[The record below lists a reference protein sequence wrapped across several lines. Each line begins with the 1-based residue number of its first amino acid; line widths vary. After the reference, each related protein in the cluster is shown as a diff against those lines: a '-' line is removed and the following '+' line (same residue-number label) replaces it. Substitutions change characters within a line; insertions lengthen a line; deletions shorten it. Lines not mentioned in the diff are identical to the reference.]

1 MAGKRLKTAEPPL
14 SPNFIPIELRN
25 IPRWICWDFVDY
37 GDGKKPRKVPIVA
50 GGDYGCN
57 YNDPS
62 AWRTFIAVMKEAT
75 DRGGLGV
82 GFVFHDSDRVV
93 GVDLDNCYDDQGWLK
108 PWGRDICNKF
118 EGAFCETTPSGL
130 GLHFIGLADPVDG
143 RTRVELPND
152 NGGIE
157 RYSENR
163 WFTFTGNPARE
174 GGLVDISAAML
185 WLENQFFGRSSRQ
198 QGTAATYDSDVELD
212 IELAKV
218 CLEHIGRSRVANG
231 DDWRAV
237 GYACKGTSE
246 SLRDDWIKWSAQWS
260 EFSFDECNDR
270 WSRFDSRS
278 GVGTLVYMATCD
290 SGCSSKTL
298 RQEAADRL
306 GRVNEPAEKDL
317 TPTLGDAIAEWL
329 EQDEAPVLKTGMPS
343 VDDLFGGG
351 LPLGQMTALAAAPGV
366 GKSALALHLCLKV
379 LANNPAMTC
388 TWCLGEMTMTALAS
402 RAIANYG
409 DGSVELSAVLE
420 KQGDSREIAAALAES
435 VGSRFKIVKAP
446 LIIDRIEQA
455 IAKDKPQLL
464 IVDYLQLVRTGRNLP
479 DKTGEIN
486 ECLVRLR
493 ELTMVHEMSTVV
505 VTNVAKGVTE
515 DTDIGNIGKGSN
527 QIDFD
532 CDNLL
537 YGHRIDEKSD
547 DGGQLLGWK
556 CKKLRQG
563 QMQDLKLWFYG
574 HWQCFEDPQEMIE
587 TDSGHVRE
595 VEVWPEFE
603 ADRA

>member
-1 MAGKRLKTAEPPL
+1 MDTLEQCIDFLGSIFEPGD
-14 SPNFIPIELRN
+14 IIELRPLPPSAGRKWFELSELPDA
-25 IPRWICWDFVDY
+25 ITWLQGICHNESSRVHAYF
-37 GDGKKPRKVPIVA
+37 GGNPRK
-50 GGDYGCN
+50 
-57 YNDPS
+57 
-62 AWRTFIAVMKEAT
+62 R
-75 DRGGLGV
+75 RGGSQEQDVALARCVFADFDGGVIVEDAWSRVRAAGYPMPTATIASGGGVHCWWRLDEPILDQAVWHLRMKAMASALGSDQSICDWPRIMRLPGFRNWKHEQCPIATLTDCDPTRV
-82 GFVFHDSDRVV
+82 YPINRFDRKAIQGVTVKHHSMSDLSRRFIEEGFVMQAGRRQTMFTVACDLAARGWHVHEAQKVIMDRVR
-93 GVDLDNCYDDQGWLK
+93 C
-108 PWGRDICNKF
+108 
-118 EGAFCETTPSGL
+118 L
-130 GLHFIGLADPVDG
+130 GLTQH
-143 RTRVELPND
+143 
-152 NGGIE
+152 
-157 RYSENR
+157 
-163 WFTFTGNPARE
+163 
-174 GGLVDISAAML
+174 
-185 WLENQFFGRSSRQ
+185 
-198 QGTAATYDSDVELD
+198 D
-212 IELAKV
+212 IEDCPRQIENAWKKTRLPILGNA
-218 CLEHIGRSRVANG
+218 EQ
-231 DDWRAV
+231 
-237 GYACKGTSE
+237 
-246 SLRDDWIKWSAQWS
+246 AQPVR
-260 EFSFDECNDR
+260 EEIEDVD
-270 WSRFDSRS
+270 
-278 GVGTLVYMATCD
+278 
-290 SGCSSKTL
+290 
-298 RQEAADRL
+298 
-306 GRVNEPAEKDL
+306 

-409 DGSVELSAVLE
+409 DGSVKLSAVLE
-420 KQGDSREIAAALAES
+420 KQGDSREVAAALAES

-595 VEVWPEFE
+595 VEEWPEFE